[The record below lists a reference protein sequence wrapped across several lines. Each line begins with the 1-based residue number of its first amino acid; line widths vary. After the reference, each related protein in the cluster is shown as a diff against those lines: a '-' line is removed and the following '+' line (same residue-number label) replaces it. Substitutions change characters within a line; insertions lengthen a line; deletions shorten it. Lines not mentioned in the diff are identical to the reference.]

1 MGLQTFAGSL
11 RPRPHCPNTILFCL
25 QSLPLLNGASPLLPS
40 LWGTSSQV
48 PVNTDVPLPQS
59 TYSSSPHCPCF
70 RGGHDPGWTESPF
83 LDKGTD
89 TEGGICKQRTL
100 GINREAGEGLFLC
113 QSKCCIDHGVL
124 GSCARV
130 LDLKPRPR
138 DQESPDNPQSWDP
151 QA

>member
-1 MGLQTFAGSL
+1 MKTFKILQK
-11 RPRPHCPNTILFCL
+11 
-25 QSLPLLNGASPLLPS
+25 LP
-40 LWGTSSQV
+40 
-48 PVNTDVPLPQS
+48 
-59 TYSSSPHCPCF
+59 
-70 RGGHDPGWTESPF
+70 
-83 LDKGTD
+83 KGTD

-124 GSCARV
+124 GSRARV